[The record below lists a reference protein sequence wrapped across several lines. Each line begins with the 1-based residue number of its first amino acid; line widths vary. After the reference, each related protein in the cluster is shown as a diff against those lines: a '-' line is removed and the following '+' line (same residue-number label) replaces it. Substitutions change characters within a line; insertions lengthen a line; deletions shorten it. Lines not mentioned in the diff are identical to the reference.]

1 VVLRLKWS
9 GITPLHH
16 LLLLTTTGGGDVL
29 LALSFPF
36 TLDGHTTVVITGIIL
51 TPTIMV
57 GITGKR
63 GDIKELFL
71 LTIN

>member
-1 VVLRLKWS
+1 MADEVQKKRMSKGCLIALIVV
-9 GITPLHH
+9 GI
-16 LLLLTTTGGGDVL
+16 LLLL
-29 LALSFPF
+29 
-36 TLDGHTTVVITGIIL
+36 VVIAGIIL

-63 GDIKELFL
+63 GGIKEQFL